1 MFTLHFEDIFV
12 IMKCE
17 HHPKRFK
24 TPSAYVICLCGFLW
38 ISLPAIAQVAD
49 NREDV
54 RIGFKVGLN
63 NSNVYDEAGDQFVA
77 NSKIGFMF
85 GGYLSLPISKVI
97 GFQPEILVSQK
108 GFDATGMYFGNQYSF
123 TRTTTYL
130 DIPLQLQI
138 KASPAFSFLIGPQY
152 SYLMKT
158 RDEFSNGTI
167 TVVQEQEIRNDNFR
181 KNLLGFVIGGDVH
194 LNALVLSARAGWDIT
209 QNHGDGTSSN
219 PRYKNNWLQ
228 LAIGVEF

>member
-1 MFTLHFEDIFV
+1 
-12 IMKCE
+12 MKYE
-17 HHPKRFK
+17 QVPKRFK
-24 TPSAYVICLCGFLW
+24 TLAAYVICLSGLLW
-38 ISLPAIAQVAD
+38 VSLPAVAQIED
-49 NREDV
+49 NREEARV
-54 RIGFKVGLN
+54 GFKVGLN
-63 NSNVYDEAGDQFVA
+63 SSNVYDEAGDQFVA
-77 NSKIGFMF
+77 NSKIGYMF
-85 GGYLSLPISKVI
+85 GGYLSLPINKII
-97 GFQPEILVSQK
+97 GFQPEVLVSQK
-108 GFDATGMYFGNQYSF
+108 GFDATGIYFGNQYSF

-138 KASPAFSFLIGPQY
+138 KPTNTFSFLLGPQY

-181 KNLLGFVIGGDVH
+181 KNLLGFVVGADVH
-194 LNALVLSARAGWDIT
+194 INALLLSARAGWDIT
-209 QNHGDGTSSN
+209 RNNGDGTSST